1 MRTVRAS
8 LGGLAFRDPIEAIEE
23 RWYEGVREDWWHQ
36 AQMELI
42 LGGSS
47 GEGGEESTSI
57 QGFESAKLRNFEL
70 VDGGGGNP
78 GFKVLILGPLGP
90 LGTLAP

>member
-70 VDGGGGNP
+70 VKGGGQSW
-78 GFKVLILGPLGP
+78 I
-90 LGTLAP
+90 